1 MTDFGVRGAVGGSTE
16 AKQDDIITEL
26 QDIEAAVGDASA
38 ANQVTQITAEEA
50 IQAAVEALT
59 ATTVVTAVNNQTFD
73 DVQASYTSA
82 QIASGGYRKVLVRII
97 LGVTN
102 APGTIKIN
110 LQFSE
115 GGTTYENYTR
125 GPFGSLMYEDTA
137 GAKSECIEADIMGS
151 RIKIN
156 VVATGTDATN
166 KFTLTCKLNGI
177 R

>member
-1 MTDFGVRGAVGGSTE
+1 MTDFGVRAAAGGATE
-16 AKQDDIITEL
+16 AKQDDIIAEL
-26 QDIEAAVGDASA
+26 VDIEGAVGDASA

-50 IQAAVEALT
+50 IQTAVEALS
-59 ATTVVTAVNNQTFD
+59 ATTVITAVDNQDFD
-73 DVQASYTSA
+73 DVQTSYTSA
-82 QIASGGYRKVLVRII
+82 EISSGGYRRVLIRII
-97 LGVTN
+97 LAVTN

-115 GGTTYENYTR
+115 GGTTYENYVR

-137 GAKSECIEADIMGS
+137 GAKSECIEAPIMGS

>member
-1 MTDFGVRGAVGGSTE
+1 MTDFGVRVEAGGAT
-16 AKQDDIITEL
+16 K
-26 QDIEAAVGDASA
+26 
-38 ANQVTQITAEEA
+38 ANQVTQITATEA
-50 IQAAVEALT
+50 VQAAVEALT
-59 ATTVVTAVNNQTFD
+59 ANTVVMAVNNQVFD
-73 DVQASYTSA
+73 DAQSSYTSA
-82 QIASGGYRKVLVRII
+82 EIACGGYRKVLVRII
-97 LGVTN
+97 LGVTV

-115 GGTTYENYTR
+115 AGGTYENYTR

-137 GAKSECIEADIMGS
+137 GAKAECIEAPIMGS
-151 RIKIN
+151 RLKIN

>member
-1 MTDFGVRGAVGGSTE
+1 MTEFGVRSTP
-16 AKQDDIITEL
+16 AR
-26 QDIEAAVGDASA
+26 ASA
-38 ANQVTQITAEEA
+38 ANQATQITAEAA
-50 IQAAVEALT
+50 IQAAVEALS
-59 ATTVVTAVNNQTFD
+59 ATTVVTAVNNQVFD
-73 DVQASYTSA
+73 DAQSSYTSA
-82 QIASGGYRKVLVRII
+82 EISCGGYRKVLVRIV

-115 GGTTYENYTR
+115 GGGTYENYTR

-137 GAKSECIEADIMGS
+137 GAKAECIDAPIMGS
-151 RIKIN
+151 RLKIN

-166 KFTLTCKLNGI
+166 KFTLTVKLNGI

>member
-1 MTDFGVRGAVGGSTE
+1 MTDFGVRAGA
-16 AKQDDIITEL
+16 
-26 QDIEAAVGDASA
+26 GDASA
-38 ANQVTQITAEEA
+38 ANQETQITAEEA
-50 IQAAVEALT
+50 TQAAVEALT

-73 DVQASYTSA
+73 NVQTSFTSA
-82 QIASGGYRKVLVRII
+82 EIASGGYRKVLVRTI

-115 GGTTYENYTR
+115 GGATYENYTR

-137 GAKSECIEADIMGS
+137 GAKSESIEADIIGS
-151 RIKIN
+151 RLKIN

-166 KFTLTCKLNGI
+166 KFTLTVKLNGI

>member
-1 MTDFGVRGAVGGSTE
+1 MTEFGVRAAAGGATE
-16 AKQDDIITEL
+16 AKQD
-26 QDIEAAVGDASA
+26 
-38 ANQVTQITAEEA
+38 TQITAEEA
-50 IQAAVEALT
+50 IQAAVEALS

-73 DVQASYTSA
+73 NVQTTYTSA

-137 GAKSECIEADIMGS
+137 GAKSECIEAYIVGS

>member
-26 QDIEAAVGDASA
+26 QDIE
-38 ANQVTQITAEEA
+38 E
-50 IQAAVEALT
+50 AVEALS
-59 ATTVVTAVNNQTFD
+59 ANTVVTAVNNQTFD
-73 DVQASYTSA
+73 DVQTSFTSNG
-82 QIASGGYRKVLVRII
+82 IASGGYRKVLVRII
-97 LGVTN
+97 LSVTN

-137 GAKSECIEADIMGS
+137 GAKSECIEADIVGS